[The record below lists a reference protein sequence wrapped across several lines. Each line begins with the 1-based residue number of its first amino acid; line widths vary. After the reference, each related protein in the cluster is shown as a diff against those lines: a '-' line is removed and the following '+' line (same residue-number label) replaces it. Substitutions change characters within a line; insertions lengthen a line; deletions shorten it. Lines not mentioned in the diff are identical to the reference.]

1 MTETLKNMQMIID
14 LIPIGHENA
23 ISRERLCNRSGL
35 SDREVR
41 RAIGEL
47 NEAGNVI
54 LNRGEGYF
62 RYDAETDRYY
72 LEHYLAVEKGRIR
85 TLNRKLRK
93 MRKAAGL

>member
-14 LIPIGHENA
+14 LIPLGHEHA

-41 RAIGEL
+41 RVIGEL

-72 LEHYLAVEKGRIR
+72 LEHYLAIENGRIR

>member
-14 LIPIGHENA
+14 LIPLGHENA
-23 ISRERLCNRSGL
+23 ISRTRLSRMTGL
-35 SDREVR
+35 DDRTVR
-41 RAIGEL
+41 RVIGEL

-54 LNRGEGYF
+54 LNSGEGYF

-72 LEHYLAVEKGRIR
+72 LEHYLAVEKGRVR
-85 TLNRKLRK
+85 TLNRKLMK

>member
-1 MTETLKNMQMIID
+1 MEILKNTQMIID
-14 LIPIGHENA
+14 LIPYGHENA
-23 ISRERLCNRSGL
+23 ISRERLCYMTGMG
-35 SDREVR
+35 DREVR
-41 RAIGEL
+41 RAISEL

-62 RYDAETDRYY
+62 RYDAKTDRYY
-72 LEHYLAVEKGRIR
+72 LEHYLAVEKGRVK